1 MVFIPSMYDKLG
13 DGLSLAI
20 SFTNIIFMLVQSKP
34 LLRVWH
40 RLQTLARKI
49 VHISEILHIDQKTR
63 EHPMP
68 SPNFHHP
75 HIYGPKSMYIPNLH
89 CGCWGWNYTKDPSQL
104 RSALLQAVLQNWGVN
119 LGGRKHGRTMEPQN
133 EYSFLLKDPFFCWG
147 HLSDIYPSGTIEIM
161 TSQLRHEA
169 SQGPFAM
176 QLSMMWTF
184 KKSNI
189 WWLTKRPISQGSGSQ
204 EMNTCINYT
213 HTHYIYIYI

>member
-1 MVFIPSMYDKLG
+1 MVFIPSMYGKLG

-89 CGCWGWNYTKDPSQL
+89 CGFWGWNYTKDPSQL

-133 EYSFLLKDPFFCWG
+133 EYSFLLKDPFFVGGIFLTYTQVVLLKSWL
-147 HLSDIYPSGTIEIM
+147 LS
-161 TSQLRHEA
+161 
-169 SQGPFAM
+169 FAM
-176 QLSMMWTF
+176 KLHKARLPCSFRWCGPSKKATSGGWPRDPSPKAAEVKKWT
-184 KKSNI
+184 
-189 WWLTKRPISQGSGSQ
+189 
-204 EMNTCINYT
+204 
-213 HTHYIYIYI
+213 HA